1 MCAVTARK
9 LTAEVWR
16 KPLVRTADLS
26 SPFLR
31 RQLFAVQRWYDAHFS
46 RKQQNHFIPL
56 NTFKDDTGCPMMV
69 PIAAKRCH
77 FFSLTNNQHPT
88 RTVCVLAL
96 QTQGPPCQSPLP
108 ELKKNIKPRL
118 IYLFSYLCFFPLPS
132 SSKYRRQL
140 LNEDWWNKAGMST
153 ISQVQLL
160 CAHVRSAPPTVGMMM
175 MTGAM

>member
-1 MCAVTARK
+1 MCAVTARE

-31 RQLFAVQRWYDAHFS
+31 RQLFAVHRWYDAHFS
-46 RKQQNHFIPL
+46 RKQQNHFLPL
-56 NTFKDDTGCPMMV
+56 TTFKDDNGCQTMV
-69 PIAAKRCH
+69 PTAAKCCH

-108 ELKKNIKPRL
+108 ELKKNINPRL
-118 IYLFSYLCFFPLPS
+118 IYFIYVSPLS
-132 SSKYRRQL
+132 LLQWQL
-140 LNEDWWNKAGMST
+140 LNEDRWNKAGMST
-153 ISQVQLL
+153 ISQMQVL

-175 MTGAM
+175 LTGAM